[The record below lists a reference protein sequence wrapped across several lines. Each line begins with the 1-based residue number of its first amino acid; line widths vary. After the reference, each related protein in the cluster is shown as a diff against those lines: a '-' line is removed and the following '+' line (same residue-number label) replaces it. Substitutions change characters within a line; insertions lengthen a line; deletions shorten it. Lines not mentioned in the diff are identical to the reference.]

1 MNHSWNL
8 ILSQQHPMSTV
19 CINYCYWMNKNS
31 YSKWSMK
38 WKCRDK
44 SLTLPDF
51 AYLIVSGWAKGALVT
66 WYAVP
71 LSPSTSI
78 RTLCKSRIH
87 FGDIVSNA
95 ELFLFKVLNQQLQCI
110 VTNNPFCVFFH
121 CYKYVYCLLLKF
133 LWFSSFV
140 EYYMK
145 FQISRKKHTQQ
156 NQNEQ
161 QQQKNMWE
169 KY

>member
-1 MNHSWNL
+1 
-8 ILSQQHPMSTV
+8 MSTV

-87 FGDIVSNA
+87 FDDIVSNA
-95 ELFLFKVLNQQLQCI
+95 ELIFYSIFNVLNQQLQCI

>member
-1 MNHSWNL
+1 MKSNFEFHSIVCWIAVLHCVRFILFMAFYDHSQHFHRFSLDLPFGFRTFNRPPCTAEHAFRMDGWMNHSWNL

-66 WYAVP
+66 WYTLP

-78 RTLCKSRIH
+78 RTLC
-87 FGDIVSNA
+87 
-95 ELFLFKVLNQQLQCI
+95 
-110 VTNNPFCVFFH
+110 
-121 CYKYVYCLLLKF
+121 
-133 LWFSSFV
+133 
-140 EYYMK
+140 
-145 FQISRKKHTQQ
+145 
-156 NQNEQ
+156 
-161 QQQKNMWE
+161 
-169 KY
+169 